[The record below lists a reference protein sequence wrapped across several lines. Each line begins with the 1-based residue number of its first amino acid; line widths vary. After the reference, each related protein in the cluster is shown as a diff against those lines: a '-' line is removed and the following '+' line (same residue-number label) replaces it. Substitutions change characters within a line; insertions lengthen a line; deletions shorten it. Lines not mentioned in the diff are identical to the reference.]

1 MNPVILFWIFSIL
14 FLVVAL
20 AFILPPLLRKPTD
33 IVDDRRAQN
42 ISITKSQ
49 LAELEAEF
57 KDGGLDKETYLQAKD
72 ELEDGLYSD
81 LDKAEDTSSLASTQR
96 HSKLSILIVALF
108 VPILAV
114 SLYLKY
120 GEIDAIAE
128 SSVVRGGS
136 SSNQNS
142 QNASGKAQMS
152 MEEIVVKLEDK
163 LKSEPDNLKGWSMLG
178 RTYMV
183 VNRPADAAN
192 AYTKALALNPDDPTL
207 LLQLADALA
216 TSKDGILLGKPEE
229 YIHQALQ
236 KEPDNLMGLWLAGM
250 SAKQRGAKAEA
261 VGYWNKVLPKLTAGS
276 SESKEVQGLILE
288 AGGKVDAVAGS
299 AVVPNKPASVSNAT
313 DDASSTGDAS
323 SAGDA
328 STKVGI
334 TVTIDLADELKSK
347 ANPDHMVFIYA
358 KAVTGPP
365 MPLAAVR
372 KQVKDLP
379 FEVVLDDSMAMMPQL
394 KISAFK
400 QVTVGARV
408 SVGGTPTKNAGDLFT
423 EQSPVALGE
432 SVRLIIDTVAE

>member
-1 MNPVILFWIFSIL
+1 MTLAINPNLLFWIFSIL

-20 AFILPPLLRKPTD
+20 AFILPPLLRKPTE
-33 IVDDRRAQN
+33 IVDDRRDQN

-57 KDGGLDKETYLQAKD
+57 KGGGLDKETYLQAKD

-96 HSKLSILIVALF
+96 HSKLSILFVALF

-114 SLYLKY
+114 GLYLKY
-120 GEIDAIAE
+120 GKIDAIAE
-128 SSVVRGGS
+128 SSVVRGGA
-136 SSNQNS
+136 SSNHNN
-142 QNASGKAQMS
+142 QNASGKPQMS
-152 MEEIVVKLEDK
+152 MEEIVVKLETK

-183 VNRPADAAN
+183 INRPADAVT
-192 AYTKALALNPDDPTL
+192 AYTKALSLNPGDPTL

-216 TSKDGILLGKPEE
+216 TSKEGNLLGKPEE
-229 YIHQALQ
+229 YIQQALQ
-236 KEPDNLMGLWLAGM
+236 KEPENLMGLWLAGM
-250 SAKQRGAKAEA
+250 SAKQRGAKEEA
-261 VGYWNKVLPKLTAGS
+261 IGYWNKVLPKLTAGS
-276 SESKEVQGLILE
+276 SEIKEVQGLILE
-288 AGGKVDAVAGS
+288 AGGKIDAGAGS
-299 AVVPNKPASVSNAT
+299 AVASNKPASVASAPA
-313 DDASSTGDAS
+313 DASSM
-323 SAGDA
+323 GDA
-328 STKVGI
+328 STKTSI
-334 TVTIDLADELKSK
+334 TVKIDLADELKSK
-347 ANPDHMVFIYA
+347 ANPDHTVFIYA

-379 FEVVLDDSMAMMPQL
+379 IEVVLDDSMAMMPQL
-394 KISAFK
+394 KISGFK

-408 SVGGTPTKNAGDLFT
+408 SVGGTPTKNSGDLFT

-432 SVRLIIDTVAE
+432 SLMLTIDTVAE